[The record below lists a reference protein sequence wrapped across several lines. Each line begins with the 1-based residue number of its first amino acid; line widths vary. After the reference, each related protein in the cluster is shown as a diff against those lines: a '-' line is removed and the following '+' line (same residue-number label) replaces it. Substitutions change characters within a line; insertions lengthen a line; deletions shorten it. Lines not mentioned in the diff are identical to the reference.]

1 MFQPESFMYSE
12 PRDMDIVF
20 ELGNGIITDNIALFL
35 KNKDIILL
43 DVISAYRQL
52 IGPYLEE
59 LFWIAPI
66 SSLV

>member
-1 MFQPESFMYSE
+1 
-12 PRDMDIVF
+12 MDIVF